1 MSGVSK
7 HTAMETFDYIVAG
20 GGSGGCT
27 VAARLAEAGCSV
39 LLLEAGPRDNH
50 PYIHIPGTFIRVH
63 GTRRTWMYRTD
74 AQAHVN
80 GREVYIPQGRTL
92 GGGSSVN
99 AMIYIRG
106 QQQDYDDWA
115 AAGASGWRFADVLP
129 YFRRA
134 EGNQRLGAPLHGQDG
149 PLTVSDGTHRH
160 PLSLAFVQAAMEA
173 GVPYTADFNGA
184 RQEGVGYY
192 QTTTEAGRRCSSAVA
207 YLGRVRGRHN
217 LSVRTGYE
225 VERLVFEGRRAVGAI
240 ARADDGSRHEFRCR
254 EEVVLSAG
262 ALATPKILMLSGV
275 GEGAHLREL
284 GVEVLHDLPGV
295 GRNFQDHLSASVYGR
310 TREPVSLLGHDRGVK
325 ALRHGLQYVAAR
337 RGLLTS
343 NVIESGAFV
352 DATGCGR
359 PDVQFH
365 VVPALV
371 GDVDRAPPEGHG
383 ISVNP
388 CALRPKSRGTLRLRS
403 TDPREGFA
411 LDAGFLSHEDDL
423 RTMVAGVRFARR
435 IMRAPSLARL
445 LDGMLVLPD
454 MADDAIPESVYED
467 YVRAVAKTV
476 FHPVGTCKMGTDAQA
491 VVAPDLR
498 VHGLQGL
505 RIADASVMP
514 LIVSGN
520 TNAPTIM
527 IGERCADFMLAQREA
542 GARRAA

>member
-1 MSGVSK
+1 M
-7 HTAMETFDYIVAG
+7 AMETFDYIVAG

-27 VAARLAEAGCSV
+27 VAGRLVEAGCSV

-50 PYIHIPGTFIRVH
+50 PFIHIPGTFIRVH

-80 GREVYIPQGRTL
+80 GREVFIPQGRTL

-115 AAGASGWRFADVLP
+115 AAGAKGWSWADVLP
-129 YFRRA
+129 VFRRA
-134 EGNQRLGAPLHGQDG
+134 EGNRRLGAPLHGTDG
-149 PLTVSDGTHRH
+149 PLKVSDGTHRH
-160 PLSLAFVQAAMEA
+160 PLSVAFVNAAMEA
-173 GVPYTADFNGA
+173 GVPYTEDFNGA
-184 RQEGVGYY
+184 AQQGVGYY
-192 QTTTEAGRRCSSAVA
+192 QTTTDAGRRCSAAVA
-207 YLGRVRGRHN
+207 YLGRVRGQRN
-217 LSVRTGYE
+217 LSVRTGME
-225 VERLVFEGRRAVGAI
+225 VERLVFEGRRAVGVI

-262 ALATPKILMLSGV
+262 ALATPKILMHSGV
-275 GEGAHLREL
+275 GDSVHLRDL
-284 GVEVLHDLPGV
+284 GLGLLHDLPGV
-295 GRNFQDHLSASVYGR
+295 GRNFQDHLAASVYAR
-310 TREPVSLLGHDRGVK
+310 TREPMSLLGHDRGMK

-365 VVPALV
+365 VVPTLV

-383 ISVNP
+383 LSLNP

-403 TDPREGFA
+403 ADPHDGFA
-411 LDAGFLSHEDDL
+411 LDAGFLSDDEDL
-423 RTMVAGVRFARR
+423 RVLVAGVRFARR
-435 IMRAPSLARL
+435 IMRAPSLARH
-445 LDGMLVLPD
+445 LDGMLMLPD
-454 MADDAIPESVYED
+454 LDDDTIPQQVYED
-467 YVRAVAKTV
+467 YVRSVAKTV
-476 FHPVGTCKMGTDAQA
+476 FHPVGTCRMGTDPLA
-491 VVAPDLR
+491 VVSPELR
-498 VHGLQGL
+498 VRGLDGL

-527 IGERCADFMLAQREA
+527 IGERCADFMLAQRQA

>member
-1 MSGVSK
+1 MGA
-7 HTAMETFDYIVAG
+7 AMETFDYIVAG

-27 VAARLAEAGCSV
+27 VASRLVEAGCSV

-50 PYIHIPGTFIRVH
+50 PFIHIPGTFIRVH

-80 GREVYIPQGRTL
+80 GREVFIPQGRTL

-106 QQQDYDDWA
+106 QQQDYDEWA
-115 AAGASGWRFADVLP
+115 AAGAKGWSWDDVLP
-129 YFRRA
+129 VFRRA
-134 EGNQRLGAPLHGQDG
+134 EGNRRLGAPLHGTDG
-149 PLTVSDGTHRH
+149 PLKVSDGTHRH
-160 PLSLAFVQAAMEA
+160 PLSVAFVSAAMEA
-173 GVPYTADFNGA
+173 GVPYTQDFNGA
-184 RQEGVGYY
+184 AQEGVGYY
-192 QTTTEAGRRCSSAVA
+192 QTTTDAGRRCSAAVA
-207 YLGRVRGRHN
+207 YLGRVRGRRN
-217 LSVRTGYE
+217 LSVRTGME
-225 VERLVFEGRRAVGAI
+225 VERLVFEGRRAVGVI

-254 EEVVLSAG
+254 EEIVLSAG
-262 ALATPKILMLSGV
+262 ALATPNILMHSGV
-275 GEGAHLREL
+275 GDGVHLRDL
-284 GVEVLHDLPGV
+284 GLGVLHDLPGV
-295 GRNFQDHLSASVYGR
+295 GRNFQDHLAASVYAR
-310 TREPVSLLGHDRGVK
+310 TREPMSLLGHDRGMK

-365 VVPALV
+365 VVPTLV

-383 ISVNP
+383 LSLNP

-403 TDPREGFA
+403 ADPHDGFA
-411 LDAGFLSHEDDL
+411 LDAGFLSDDEDL
-423 RTMVAGVRFARR
+423 RVLVAGVRFARR
-435 IMRAPSLARL
+435 IMRAPSLARH
-445 LDGMLVLPD
+445 LDGMLMLPD
-454 MADDAIPESVYED
+454 IDDDAIPRQVYED
-467 YVRAVAKTV
+467 YVRSVAKTV
-476 FHPVGTCKMGTDAQA
+476 FHPVGTCRMGTDQLA
-491 VVAPDLR
+491 VVSPELR
-498 VHGLQGL
+498 VRGLEGL

-527 IGERCADFMLAQREA
+527 IGERCADFMLAQRQA
-542 GARRAA
+542 GARHAA

>member
-1 MSGVSK
+1 
-7 HTAMETFDYIVAG
+7 METFDYIVAG

-27 VAARLAEAGCSV
+27 VAARLVEAGCSV

-50 PYIHIPGTFIRVH
+50 PFIHIPGTFIRVH

-80 GREVYIPQGRTL
+80 DREVYIPQGRTL

-115 AAGASGWRFADVLP
+115 EAGATGWSFADVLP
-129 YFRRA
+129 YFLRA
-134 EGNQRLGAPLHGQDG
+134 EGNRRLGAPLHGQHG
-149 PLTVSDGTHRH
+149 PLKVSDGTHRH
-160 PLSLAFVQAAMEA
+160 ALSVAFVKAAMEA
-173 GVPYTADFNGA
+173 GVPYTEDFNGA

-192 QTTTEAGRRCSSAVA
+192 QTTTDAGRRCSSAVA
-207 YLGRVRGRHN
+207 YLGPMRGHRD
-217 LSVRTGYE
+217 LSVRTGYA
-225 VERLVFEGRRAVGAI
+225 VERLVFEGRRAVGVI
-240 ARADDGSRHEFRCR
+240 ARADDGTRHEFRCR

-275 GEGAHLREL
+275 GDGVHLRDL
-284 GVEVLHDLPGV
+284 GVGVLHDLPGV
-295 GRNFQDHLSASVYGR
+295 GRNFQDHLAASVYAR

-371 GDVDRAPPEGHG
+371 GDVDRAAPQGHG
-383 ISVNP
+383 LSLNP

-403 TDPREGFA
+403 ADPHDDFS
-411 LDAGFLSHEDDL
+411 LDAGFLSDEDDL

-435 IMRAPSLARL
+435 IMRAPSLASL

-454 MADDAIPESVYED
+454 TADDAIPLPVYED
-467 YVRAVAKTV
+467 YVRTVAKTV
-476 FHPVGTCKMGTDAQA
+476 FHPVGTCKMGTDALS
-491 VVAPDLR
+491 VVTPELKVR
-498 VHGLQGL
+498 GLEGL

-527 IGERCADFMLAQREA
+527 IGERCAGFMLAQRRA
-542 GARRAA
+542 GTRHAA

>member
-1 MSGVSK
+1 ML
-7 HTAMETFDYIVAG
+7 TYDYIVAG

-27 VAARLAEAGCSV
+27 VAARLVEAGRSV

-50 PYIHIPGTFIRVH
+50 PFIHIPGTFIRVH

-74 AQAHVN
+74 AQEHVN

-115 AAGASGWRFADVLP
+115 EAGATGWSFGEVLP
-129 YFRRA
+129 YFLRA
-134 EGNQRLGAPLHGQDG
+134 EGNERLGAPLHGRDG
-149 PLTVSDGTHRH
+149 PLKVSDGTHRH
-160 PLSLAFVQAAMEA
+160 PLSDAFVHAAVEA
-173 GVPYTADFNGA
+173 GVPYTEDFNGA
-184 RQEGVGYY
+184 NQEGAGYY
-192 QTTTEAGRRCSSAVA
+192 QTTTDKGRRCSSAVA
-207 YLGRVRGRHN
+207 YLKRVRGNRN
-217 LSVRTGYE
+217 LTVLTGYE
-225 VERLVFEGRRAVGAI
+225 AERLVFDGRRVVGVI
-240 ARADDGSRHEFRCR
+240 ARTDDGTRHEFRCR
-254 EEVVLSAG
+254 AEVVLSAG
-262 ALATPKILMLSGV
+262 ALATPRILMLSGV
-275 GEGAHLREL
+275 GDGVHLRDL
-284 GVEVLHDLPGV
+284 GIGVLHDLPGV
-295 GRNFQDHLSASVYGR
+295 GRNFQDHLSASVYAR
-310 TREPVSLLGHDRGVK
+310 TREPMSLLGHDRGAK

-371 GDVDRAPPEGHG
+371 GDVDRAAPPGHG

-388 CALRPKSRGTLRLRS
+388 CALRPKSRGVLRLRS
-403 TDPREGFA
+403 ANPNDGFS
-411 LDAGFLSHEDDL
+411 LDAGFLSDQRDL
-423 RTMVAGVRFARR
+423 HTMVAGVRFARR
-435 IMRAPSLARL
+435 IMRSPSLATL

-454 MADDAIPESVYED
+454 TADDAIPQHVYED
-467 YVRAVAKTV
+467 YVRSVAKTV
-476 FHPVGTCKMGTDAQA
+476 FHPVGTCRMGTDRLA
-491 VVAPDLR
+491 VVSPDLR
-498 VHGLQGL
+498 VHGIEGL
-505 RIADASVMP
+505 RVADASVMP

-527 IGERCADFMLAQREA
+527 IGERCAEFMLTQS
-542 GARRAA
+542 GSSVRRAA

>member
-1 MSGVSK
+1 
-7 HTAMETFDYIVAG
+7 METFDYIVVG

-27 VAARLAEAGCSV
+27 VAARLVEAGCSV

-50 PYIHIPGTFIRVH
+50 PYIHIPGAISRVI
-63 GTRRTWMYRTD
+63 GTHRIWMYRTD
-74 AQAHVN
+74 AQPDVN

-106 QQQDYDDWA
+106 QKQDYDDWA
-115 AAGASGWRFADVLP
+115 SAGATGWGFADVLP

-134 EGNQRLGAPLHGQDG
+134 EGNRRLGAPLHGDRG
-149 PLTVSDGTHRH
+149 PLKVSDGRHRH
-160 PLSLAFVQAAMEA
+160 PLSVAFVKAAMEA
-173 GVPYTADFNGA
+173 GVPYSEDFNGA
-184 RQEGVGYY
+184 SQEGVGYY
-192 QTTTEAGRRCSSAVA
+192 QTTTDAGRRCSAAVA
-207 YLGRVRGRHN
+207 YLGLVRGRRELN
-217 LSVRTGYE
+217 VRTGYR
-225 VERLVFEGRRAVGAI
+225 VERLVFEGRRAVGVI
-240 ARADDGSRHEFRCR
+240 TRADDGSLHEFRCR

-262 ALATPKILMLSGV
+262 ALATPKILMLSGI
-275 GEGAHLREL
+275 GDGAHLHGL
-284 GVEVLHDLPGV
+284 GVDVLHDLAGV
-295 GRNFQDHLSASVYGR
+295 GRNFQDHLAAAVYAR
-310 TREPVSLLGHDRGVK
+310 TREPISLLGHDRGVK
-325 ALRHGLQYVAAR
+325 ALRHGLQYIVAR

-365 VVPALV
+365 VLPALV
-371 GDVDRAPPEGHG
+371 GDVDRPPPEGHG
-383 ISVNP
+383 VTLSP

-403 TDPREGFA
+403 TDPGDAFS
-411 LDAGFLSHEDDL
+411 LDAGFLSDEDDL

-435 IMRAPSLARL
+435 IMRAPALAQL
-445 LDGMLVLPD
+445 LGGMLELPD
-454 MADDAIPESVYED
+454 SADDAIPQRVYED

-476 FHPVGTCKMGTDAQA
+476 FHPVGTCKMGTDSQA
-491 VVAPDLR
+491 VVTPELR
-498 VHGLQGL
+498 VHGLEGL

-527 IGERCADFMLAQREA
+527 IGERCAEFMLQRRRA
-542 GARRAA
+542 GARRVA